1 MILIDSECSFEK
13 EKKTWVTKKNVR
25 KDDQN
30 YYSNGSGDNI
40 VGRCVFGV
48 SCAPALCIL
57 L

>member
-1 MILIDSECSFEK
+1 MILIDLECSFEK

-48 SCAPALCIL
+48 SCALALCIK
-57 L
+57 